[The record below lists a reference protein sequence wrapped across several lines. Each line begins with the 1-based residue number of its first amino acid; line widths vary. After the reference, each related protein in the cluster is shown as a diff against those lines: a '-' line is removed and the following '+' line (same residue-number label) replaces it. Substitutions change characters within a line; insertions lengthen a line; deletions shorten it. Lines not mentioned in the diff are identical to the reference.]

1 MLHLQGMQER
11 VAVSVRDLRRRRDP
25 QHSMRSLLEELTHR
39 VGGEF
44 AVATRMISRA
54 AALAQTDEAKSILTA
69 VQHGF
74 ENFARVHLA
83 LRIPE
88 ARTTVDGRTYLR
100 ELCEAVSLSRLRYRG
115 ISLELLEKKLEID
128 SEQCWRLGMIVVD
141 LGTNAARRSFVSS
154 PGRIEVTAARR
165 GALIWCRVEDNGV
178 PSEDE
183 SGTATCA

>member
-1 MLHLQGMQER
+1 
-11 VAVSVRDLRRRRDP
+11 
-25 QHSMRSLLEELTHR
+25 
-39 VGGEF
+39 
-44 AVATRMISRA
+44 MISRA

-100 ELCEAVSLSRLRYRG
+100 ELCEAISLSRLRYRG

-183 SGTATCA
+183 SGDRNMRLAGALARELHGEIEQYHRGDGCVATVMFPAVCASEAALPIARYPR